1 MMPMRFIAALA
12 LAATPGVAAAVDRPK
27 LDMLGF
33 FAGKTHSE
41 SILKVVLKKPV
52 PLIVDSI
59 GGKGDRGDFVLIDT
73 VHEGDKPA
81 RQRKWIM
88 KPAGPNHFIG
98 SLTDATGPVD
108 IKVDGDTAAISYM
121 MKGGLKVEQELQLQ
135 RDGKSLSSRVT
146 AKKLGMK
153 FARVEGIVRKL
164 D

>member
-1 MMPMRFIAALA
+1 MKHVSAAAILF
-12 LAATPGVAAAVDRPK
+12 LSTAATAEPK

-33 FAGKTHSE
+33 FTGKTHSE
-41 SILKVVLKKPV
+41 SVLKVVLKKPV

-73 VHEGDKPA
+73 VHEGDKPV

-88 KPAGPNHFIG
+88 KQAGPNRFTG
-98 SLTDATGPVD
+98 SLTDAAGPVD
-108 IKVDGDTAAISYM
+108 IQVEGDTATITYM
-121 MKGGLKVEQELQLQ
+121 MKGGLKVEQQLQLQ
-135 RDGKSLSSRVT
+135 RDGRTLSNRVT

-153 FARVEGIVRKL
+153 FAHVEGAVRKL

>member
-1 MMPMRFIAALA
+1 MKFAAALLLCA
-12 LAATPGVAAAVDRPK
+12 LAAPAAANPEPK
-27 LDMLGF
+27 LDMLAF

-59 GGKGDRGDFVLIDT
+59 GGKGDRGDFVMIDK
-73 VHEGDKPA
+73 VHEGDKPV
-81 RQRKWIM
+81 RERKWIM
-88 KPAGPNHFIG
+88 RQAGPNHFTG

-108 IKVDGDTAAISYM
+108 VDVAGDTATIRYT
-121 MKGGLKVEQELQLQ
+121 MKGGLKIQQELQLQ
-135 RDGKSLSSRVT
+135 PDGKTLANHVV

-153 FARVEGIVRKL
+153 FAHVDGVVRKV